1 MGARLR
7 WLRSVVV
14 PFGVRA
20 QKKAKNAKRIS
31 KQKVKEVK
39 DKLSDAIVSE
49 RRLALLAQKQ
59 VNGKNAAKEK
69 LHKKQ
74 VKMKSA
80 TKQKRKASDAPKNTT
95 YKLNKKMAQNKKLEA
110 KLKGLQKKKQSK
122 PRSKPK
128 VAKRKGGKELA
139 EAAQDTFVAKFGFK
153 P

>member
-1 MGARLR
+1 MG
-7 WLRSVVV
+7 
-14 PFGVRA
+14 
-20 QKKAKNAKRIS
+20 
-31 KQKVKEVK
+31 
-39 DKLSDAIVSE
+39 E

-80 TKQKRKASDAPKNTT
+80 TKQKRKASDAQKDTT
-95 YKLNKKMAQNKKLEA
+95 YKLNKKIEA
-110 KLKGLQKKKQSK
+110 KLKGLKKKK
-122 PRSKPK
+122 RSKPQ

-139 EAAQDTFVAKFGFK
+139 EAAQEMFATKFGFK

>member
-7 WLRSVVV
+7 WLRTVVV

-31 KQKVKEVK
+31 KQKVKEAK
-39 DKLSDAIVSE
+39 DKLSDAVMGE

-59 VNGKNAAKEK
+59 GNGKNAAKEK

-80 TKQKRKASDAPKNTT
+80 TKQKRKASDAQKNTT

-110 KLKGLQKKKQSK
+110 KLKVLKK
-122 PRSKPK
+122 RSTPQ
-128 VAKRKGGKELA
+128 VAKRKGGKEELA
-139 EAAQDTFVAKFGFK
+139 EAAQEMFATKFGFK